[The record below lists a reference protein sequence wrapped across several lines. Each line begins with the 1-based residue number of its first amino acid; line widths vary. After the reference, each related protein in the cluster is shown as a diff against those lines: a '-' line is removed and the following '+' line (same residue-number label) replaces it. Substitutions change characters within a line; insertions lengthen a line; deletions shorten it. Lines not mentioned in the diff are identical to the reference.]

1 MVHREIQDLRHD
13 RKATKKLKILS
24 FAHKKIYVFYNFRHE
39 LVKLFRC
46 FVLFMQCFQLL
57 RFFVFTW
64 KRLAFWHFVEV
75 ESGKIFFQ
83 LLQQVWKIRP
93 HSLFLLLLFSG
104 FGFEQCHKGG
114 IEAWRVCSIEYCS
127 SDNPDAEAQHNPCRT
142 QQCVKVC
149 FLDHFQSI
157 KLFQTTWG
165 SFVMPC
171 ANCIIHSIRKLTIGW
186 RFKGKGRS
194 YSCEKVPRRCN

>member
-1 MVHREIQDLRHD
+1 MSFTTLDTNLWSYFVVLSCSCSVFNFCAFLSSLENVWHFG
-13 RKATKKLKILS
+13 ILS
-24 FAHKKIYVFYNFRHE
+24 
-39 LVKLFRC
+39 KLNPE
-46 FVLFMQCFQLL
+46 
-57 RFFVFTW
+57 RFFFSYSSRCGRSDPT
-64 KRLAFWHFVEV
+64 LCFSFC
-75 ESGKIFFQ
+75 SFQ
-83 LLQQVWKIRP
+83 ALDLSSV
-93 HSLFLLLLFSG
+93 S
-104 FGFEQCHKGG
+104 GG

-142 QQCVKVC
+142 QQCVQVC